1 MPTEGWNEILQIQQV
16 KLKSKSL
23 LGIESGSRDVM
34 PAVWKTD
41 VASYIFF
48 FQALAN
54 RSVQVELVL

>member
-1 MPTEGWNEILQIQQV
+1 MKWDTADPASQAQIQIFARNR
-16 KLKSKSL
+16 KWKS
-23 LGIESGSRDVM
+23 DVM